1 MLDGYSA
8 FLTNLKNIYP
18 DLYLK
23 IISFP
28 DPIIIGW
35 INEISENKSMILLED
50 SKKVKDYFEMK
61 IKISSIILKDINKN
75 KKKSLW
81 N

>member
-35 INEISENKSMILLED
+35 INEISENKSMIMLED

-61 IKISSIILKDINKN
+61 IKISNIILKDAK
-75 KKKSLW
+75 L
-81 N
+81 

>member
-61 IKISSIILKDINKN
+61 IKISNIILKDVR
-75 KKKSLW
+75 L
-81 N
+81 

>member
-35 INEISENKSMILLED
+35 INEISENKSMIMLED

-61 IKISSIILKDINKN
+61 IKISSIILKDTK
-75 KKKSLW
+75 L
-81 N
+81 

>member
-61 IKISSIILKDINKN
+61 IKISNIILKDVK
-75 KKKSLW
+75 L
-81 N
+81 

>member
-50 SKKVKDYFEMK
+50 SKQIKDYFEMK
-61 IKISSIILKDINKN
+61 IKISNIILKDVK
-75 KKKSLW
+75 L
-81 N
+81 

>member
-35 INEISENKSMILLED
+35 INEISENKSMIMLED

-61 IKISSIILKDINKN
+61 IKISSIILKDTNY
-75 KKKSLW
+75 KKYK
-81 N
+81 

>member
-35 INEISENKSMILLED
+35 INEISENKSMIMLED

-61 IKISSIILKDINKN
+61 IKISNIILKDVK
-75 KKKSLW
+75 L
-81 N
+81 

>member
-35 INEISENKSMILLED
+35 INEISENKSMIMLED

-61 IKISSIILKDINKN
+61 IKISSIILKDIK
-75 KKKSLW
+75 L
-81 N
+81 

>member
-35 INEISENKSMILLED
+35 INEISENRSMIMLED

-61 IKISSIILKDINKN
+61 IKISNIILKDIK
-75 KKKSLW
+75 L
-81 N
+81 

>member
-28 DPIIIGW
+28 DPVIIGW

-61 IKISSIILKDINKN
+61 IKISNIILKDIK
-75 KKKSLW
+75 L
-81 N
+81 

>member
-50 SKKVKDYFEMK
+50 SKQVKDYFEMK
-61 IKISSIILKDINKN
+61 IKISNIILKDVK
-75 KKKSLW
+75 L
-81 N
+81 

>member
-35 INEISENKSMILLED
+35 INEISENKSMIMLED

-61 IKISSIILKDINKN
+61 IKISSIILKDVK
-75 KKKSLW
+75 L
-81 N
+81 

>member
-61 IKISSIILKDINKN
+61 IKISSIILKDVK
-75 KKKSLW
+75 L
-81 N
+81 

>member
-28 DPIIIGW
+28 DPVIIGW
-35 INEISENKSMILLED
+35 INEISENKSMIMLED

-61 IKISSIILKDINKN
+61 IKISNIILKDIK
-75 KKKSLW
+75 L
-81 N
+81 

>member
-50 SKKVKDYFEMK
+50 SKQVKDYFEMK
-61 IKISSIILKDINKN
+61 IKISSIILKDVK
-75 KKKSLW
+75 L
-81 N
+81 

>member
-28 DPIIIGW
+28 DPVIIGW

-61 IKISSIILKDINKN
+61 IKISSIILKDIK
-75 KKKSLW
+75 L
-81 N
+81 

>member
-50 SKKVKDYFEMK
+50 SKQVKDYFEMK
-61 IKISSIILKDINKN
+61 IKISNY
-75 KKKSLW
+75 KKYK
-81 N
+81 

>member
-8 FLTNLKNIYP
+8 FLTHLKNIYP

-61 IKISSIILKDINKN
+61 IKISSIILKDVK
-75 KKKSLW
+75 L
-81 N
+81 

>member
-61 IKISSIILKDINKN
+61 IKISNIILKDAK
-75 KKKSLW
+75 L
-81 N
+81 

>member
-28 DPIIIGW
+28 DPVIIGW
-35 INEISENKSMILLED
+35 INEISENKSMIMLED

-61 IKISSIILKDINKN
+61 IKISSIILKDVK
-75 KKKSLW
+75 L
-81 N
+81 

>member
-35 INEISENKSMILLED
+35 INEISENKSMIMLDD

-61 IKISSIILKDINKN
+61 IKISSIILKDVK
-75 KKKSLW
+75 L
-81 N
+81 

>member
-50 SKKVKDYFEMK
+50 SKQVKDYFEMK
-61 IKISSIILKDINKN
+61 IKISNIILKDIK
-75 KKKSLW
+75 L
-81 N
+81 

>member
-50 SKKVKDYFEMK
+50 SKQVKDYFEMK
-61 IKISSIILKDINKN
+61 IKISNIILKDVKSNY
-75 KKKSLW
+75 KK
-81 N
+81 

>member
-35 INEISENKSMILLED
+35 INEISENKSMIMFED

-61 IKISSIILKDINKN
+61 IKISNIILKDVK
-75 KKKSLW
+75 L
-81 N
+81 

>member
-50 SKKVKDYFEMK
+50 SKQVKDYFEMK
-61 IKISSIILKDINKN
+61 IKISNIILKDVKR
-75 KKKSLW
+75 
-81 N
+81 

>member
-61 IKISSIILKDINKN
+61 IKISNIILKDIK
-75 KKKSLW
+75 L
-81 N
+81 

>member
-61 IKISSIILKDINKN
+61 IKISSIILKDIK
-75 KKKSLW
+75 L
-81 N
+81 

>member
-1 MLDGYSA
+1 MLDGYSS

-61 IKISSIILKDINKN
+61 IKISNIILKDVK
-75 KKKSLW
+75 L
-81 N
+81 

>member
-35 INEISENKSMILLED
+35 INEISENKSMIMLED

-61 IKISSIILKDINKN
+61 IKIANIILKDIK
-75 KKKSLW
+75 L
-81 N
+81 

>member
-35 INEISENKSMILLED
+35 INEISENKSMIMLED

-61 IKISSIILKDINKN
+61 IKISNIILKDIK
-75 KKKSLW
+75 L
-81 N
+81 